1 MIEITIHVPGLEKL
15 ADALLALAP
24 NGISSGEITPH
35 KTTVSKGAVTVPNVP
50 AATTPT
56 PAPPVTPTQ
65 AAPTPAPVPPVTQKA
80 PIQAQTPVVPTTQT
94 AYKMDDLSVAAI
106 RLIESGKLS
115 MEELQQ
121 IMAGFGVASL
131 PELPE
136 TQYGTFAS
144 ILRQKGANI

>member
-1 MIEITIHVPGLEKL
+1 MMEITIHVPGLEKL
-15 ADALLALAP
+15 ADALMAMAHP
-24 NGISSGEITPH
+24 NASQPILSEE
-35 KTTVSKGAVTVPNVP
+35 KTTNAAKVSFVEVPTSNMQ
-50 AATTPT
+50 A
-56 PAPPVTPTQ
+56 
-65 AAPTPAPVPPVTQKA
+65 AAPTPMQPEA
-80 PIQAQTPVVPTTQT
+80 PIPMDPATVPTQQPIPTVPTTQT
-94 AYKMDDLSVAAI
+94 TYKMDDLSVAAI

-136 TQYGTFAS
+136 AQYGTFAT